1 MKTDTINLAS
11 TSIGE
16 GMQIFNSEAFGT
28 IRTAGT
34 SDEPLFC
41 LSDICRILELQPS
54 RVKDRLKQDGVTSSK
69 VGVQTGIKAD
79 GTPAMQN
86 VDMIFINEQNLYR
99 VIMRSDKPQA
109 EAFQDWVCGEVL
121 PAIRKQGGYMVA
133 QAEETPEQIMA
144 RALKVADETLKRK
157 DALLQAQAEQIAAQ
171 TQEIAEIAPLADYT
185 KDVLQSTSTYTLTQV
200 SKDLGFRSVHE
211 FTAWAKEHH
220 ILYRQ
225 SDQWM
230 PTSQYSTN
238 GWFTTRTFKYV
249 KHDDSIGTSMTTV
262 ITEKGRKGLRTTLNS
277 K

>member
-1 MKTDTINLAS
+1 MNNI
-11 TSIGE
+11 
-16 GMQIFNSEAFGT
+16 QIFNSEEFGA

-34 SDEPLFC
+34 AETPLFC
-41 LSDICRILELQPS
+41 LSDLCRVLDLTTSKVAQRLEKGVLSKYPLPTNGGIQELNFVNEDGLYDVILDS
-54 RVKDRLKQDGVTSSK
+54 RKPEAKAFRKWVTS
-69 VGVQTGIKAD
+69 
-79 GTPAMQN
+79 
-86 VDMIFINEQNLYR
+86 
-99 VIMRSDKPQA
+99 
-109 EAFQDWVCGEVL
+109 EVL
-121 PAIRKQGGYMVA
+121 PSIRKSGGYIAA
-133 QAEETPEQIMA
+133 QADETPEQIMA

-157 DALLQAQAEQIAAQ
+157 DALLQAQAEQIEKQ
-171 TQEIAEIAPLADYT
+171 TQEIAKIAPLADYT

-200 SKDLGFRSVHE
+200 SKDLGFRSVYE

>member
-1 MKTDTINLAS
+1 MNNI
-11 TSIGE
+11 
-16 GMQIFNSEAFGT
+16 QIFNSEEFGA

-34 SDEPLFC
+34 AETPLFC
-41 LSDICRILELQPS
+41 LADVCKVLELRTDNTRQ
-54 RVKDRLKQDGVTSSK
+54 RLKKDGYYSI
-69 VGVQTGIKAD
+69 GVIDALGREQQAL
-79 GTPAMQN
+79 
-86 VDMIFINEQNLYR
+86 FINEQNLYR

-121 PAIRKQGGYMVA
+121 PSIRKSGGYIAA
-133 QAEETPEQIMA
+133 QADETPEQIMA

-157 DALLQAQAEQIAAQ
+157 DALLQAQAEQIEKQ

-200 SKDLGFRSVHE
+200 SKDLGFRSVYE